1 MGIWIG
7 NFELENDSNHS
18 TIAALDKAI
27 EICAKRNE
35 LSSVHEKICK
45 MGKAEISARV
55 DPSRYIIPSRWCDKA
70 EVKIC
75 GNVQHNYIEQYLQ
88 AGDLD
93 YHDRQALFEEC
104 ENMRD
109 DREAYYSCL
118 EKF

>member
-1 MGIWIG
+1 MR
-7 NFELENDSNHS
+7 
-18 TIAALDKAI
+18 KY
-27 EICAKRNE
+27 
-35 LSSVHEKICK
+35 VK

-118 EKF
+118 EKILEKELVNERYGWRIEKF